1 MPFYEVTVDL
11 NSHTFTIEAEDEE
24 MAGEKAFDILIQE
37 SSYSLLR
44 HANYLTVEVAE
55 DEV

>member
-11 NSHTFTIEAEDEE
+11 NSHTFTIEAENEE
-24 MAGEKAFDILIQE
+24 MAGEKAYDILIQE

-44 HANYLTVEVAE
+44 HANYLTAEVEE
-55 DEV
+55 SEL

>member
-44 HANYLTVEVAE
+44 HANYLTVEVGE